1 MSNANIQVYLN
12 KGVPH
17 INLLKLV
24 EYIHEVWEA
33 HAQEKVA
40 DLEPPPTPK
49 AGDASKQSPGLP
61 GFKVPTLP
69 TLPSGDRFSNE
80 GEDAHTN
87 DRGSIMTLKERQEA
101 SRPTPMLSNSSKV
114 LRDKYKAELRK
125 ALEAENRADL
135 LDVLWNM
142 GIRKP
147 RELADLEWEDV
158 SEEGISKIQFK
169 ALQHTG
175 RKPAPSSDAAGDPTT
190 GDIELQLA
198 QKQAADADQTTQI

>member
-1 MSNANIQVYLN
+1 MSAMQAIQGSTPTGDEWNLGGGTPPTGRCSN
-12 KGVPH
+12 PPH
-17 INLLKLV
+17 IVTK
-24 EYIHEVWEA
+24 H
-33 HAQEKVA
+33 
-40 DLEPPPTPK
+40 P
-49 AGDASKQSPGLP
+49 SGLP

-80 GEDAHTN
+80 VEDAPTN
-87 DRGSIMTLKERQEA
+87 DRGSITTLKERQEA
-101 SRPTPMLSNSSKV
+101 SRPTPMRSNSSKV
-114 LRDKYKAELRK
+114 LRDKSKAELRT
-125 ALEAENRADL
+125 ALEAEDRADL

-169 ALQHTG
+169 ALQHIG
-175 RKPAPSSDAAGDPTT
+175 RKPAPSSEDPTT
-190 GDIELQLA
+190 GDIELQLT